1 MSFVHCDRL
10 FHWADTLRPSKETKA
25 MSESS
30 RIPGRPHQ
38 EFKLRVLKHLAV
50 RVVLPIAACSLV
62 VGFGPVLA
70 RDDEDGRAIGD
81 TRVFATMPFPGHPFG
96 IAVDRDRVYVDTS

>member
-1 MSFVHCDRL
+1 
-10 FHWADTLRPSKETKA
+10 

-70 RDDEDGRAIGD
+70 RDDEDGRAIGLNAVG
-81 TRVFATMPFPGHPFG
+81 RAPQATPRPCNFKLRLADHQALQLYCS
-96 IAVDRDRVYVDTS
+96 I